1 MYYTFVF
8 GLPYSCSYVL
18 KSWKIEHDTL
28 RFFFYQLL
36 IFCLYFALW
45 DDWSLVES
53 SIWTQAS

>member
-28 RFFFYQLL
+28 RFFFLSALNFLL
-36 IFCLYFALW
+36 VFCFMG
-45 DDWSLVES
+45 
-53 SIWTQAS
+53 